1 MSSSG
6 IVVSS
11 TIFDPSKMTAPIVE
25 EPPDFSLVLGGPL
38 YQLLRRSRFSD
49 DALTLVHRRIL
60 AAVAI
65 TWLPLLLLSIAEGR
79 AWWGATDVPFLL
91 NFEVHARLL
100 LALPLLMVAEL
111 VVHVRM
117 RGTLVQFLERKLI
130 RESDV
135 PRFDALIASAMR
147 LRNSV
152 AAEVSLIVLVYGL
165 GIVVGQYIAVD
176 ANTWAAGRDGSRF
189 ASRSLAGWW
198 QMLVSVPIFQFLLL
212 RWYFR
217 LFIWIRFLWQVSRIE
232 LQLMP
237 THPDRAGGLGFLANV
252 VNAFAPFLVAHGV
265 LLAGMIAD
273 RIFFVGATLPQFIV
287 EITAVVGSLV
297 FVVLCPLM
305 VFGVQLSRARRL
317 GLSEYGVLAQ
327 RYVREF
333 DSKWIRGNRDPNE
346 PLVGS
351 ADVQSLADLANSFD
365 VIRTMRPVPF
375 SKETVFQLAVITLAP
390 LLPLTLTML
399 SLDELLKRLLGAVF

>member
-1 MSSSG
+1 
-6 IVVSS
+6 
-11 TIFDPSKMTAPIVE
+11 
-25 EPPDFSLVLGGPL
+25 
-38 YQLLRRSRFSD
+38 
-49 DALTLVHRRIL
+49 
-60 AAVAI
+60 
-65 TWLPLLLLSIAEGR
+65 
-79 AWWGATDVPFLL
+79 LL